1 MNDFT
6 TYILKNGTEEVQP
19 LVKVTMMTL
28 HKLANEYPL
37 AAYDLVEL
45 CKSTQYKPFGGNNSI
60 LENYSLIIN
69 GEVPDSIKNIV
80 LSAFE
85 GEGINLKLTSPIKQA
100 TAGD

>member
-1 MNDFT
+1 MNDLT

-28 HKLANEYPL
+28 NRLVGKYPL

-45 CKSTQYKPFGGNNSI
+45 CKSTQYKPLGDSNSI
-60 LENYSLIIN
+60 LEKYCLIIN
-69 GEVPDSIKNIV
+69 GEVHDSIKNIV

-85 GEGINLKLTSPIKQA
+85 GEGINLKLTSPIK
-100 TAGD
+100 